1 MPPPTVARPPH
12 VPPTHCD
19 ADRVAQRPRTV
30 LLRHPGYPSAHN
42 VLLALPG
49 ADGPAGGLHH
59 ETARIACAV
68 VAANRWDGFLAA
80 DAAGAPLDAGPD
92 DILAAREYY
101 FHVPGL
107 LQYPVVPNF
116 REWRFPHDGL
126 PAVWQAAADACEA
139 RVAPVRA
146 ASNLSTALA
155 LRDGSCRMS
164 ACEETCQVAHLVPRQ
179 EEAWFYANA
188 MGSLYAAQTRHI
200 DAAINDAR
208 NAMLLRADLHFAFD
222 QMKFVFVPKPLPPG
236 EPWCPFVV
244 HLLDPLARELRRL
257 YHNVPLQAPLG
268 VAPEYLFARFAWAVF
283 PLLEEFLRQ
292 PVDRKLLVA
301 SDPDPVTLSPQE
313 CALFTRQALRSR
325 SASPKK
331 RGRSAIAEDDDPQE
345 EETRD
350 AEPLPPNRKKARY
363 SPRASPS
370 TASAAKLHNDE
381 SNDPPHLSGSQA
393 TASDDEFDSVCRA
406 HLEHERQ
413 RSDPFSAWKAEQ
425 DWLAEAVTRPLAQ
438 SELRR
443 YWEARG
449 YDVLDEA
456 DLDYVP
462 PPAES

>member
-1 MPPPTVARPPH
+1 MPPPAVARPPH
-12 VPPTHCD
+12 PPPTHCD
-19 ADRVAQRPRTV
+19 ADRVAQRPRTSF
-30 LLRHPGYPSAHN
+30 SAT
-42 VLLALPG
+42 
-49 ADGPAGGLHH
+49 PATRLHH

-107 LQYPVVPNF
+107 PQYPVVPSF
-116 REWRFPHDGL
+116 REWRFPHDEL
-126 PAVWQAAADACEA
+126 PAVWQAAAAACEA

-146 ASNLSTALA
+146 ASDLSTALA

-164 ACEETCQVAHLVPRQ
+164 GCEETCRVAHLVPRQ
-179 EEAWFYANA
+179 EEAWF
-188 MGSLYAAQTRHI
+188 
-200 DAAINDAR
+200 DA
-208 NAMLLRADLHFAFD
+208 NAMLLRADLHLTFD
-222 QMKFVFVPKPLPPG
+222 QMQFVFVPKPLPPG

-244 HLLDPLARELRRL
+244 HLLDPLARELCRL

-268 VAPEYLFARFAWAVF
+268 VTPEYLFARFAWAVF
-283 PLLEEFLRQ
+283 PFLEDFLRH
-292 PVDRKLLVA
+292 PVARKLLVA
-301 SDPDPVTLSPQE
+301 SDPDPITLSPQK
-313 CALFTRQALRSR
+313 CALFTRQARRSR

-331 RGRSAIAEDDDPQE
+331 RGRSAVAEDDDPQE
-345 EETRD
+345 EETED
-350 AEPLPPNRKKARY
+350 AEPLPPRRKKARC

-370 TASAAKLHNDE
+370 AASAAKLHNNE

-393 TASDDEFDSVCRA
+393 TASDDEFDSVCKA
-406 HLEHERQ
+406 HLEQERQ
-413 RSDPFSAWKAEQ
+413 RSDPSSAWKAEQ

-449 YDVLDEA
+449 YDVLEEA
-456 DLDYVP
+456 DLDHVSP
-462 PPAES
+462 HAES